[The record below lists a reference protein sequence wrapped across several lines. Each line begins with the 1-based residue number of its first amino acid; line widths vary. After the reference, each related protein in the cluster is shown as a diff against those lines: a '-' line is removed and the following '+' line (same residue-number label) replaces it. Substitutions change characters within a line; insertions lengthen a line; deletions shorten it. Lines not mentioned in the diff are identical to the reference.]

1 MGSIYIPNYL
11 KRKGKLLVNCVFNK
25 FKEEGLE
32 TLKDLTEEF
41 EVTRDRNRFKL
52 LQFV

>member
-1 MGSIYIPNYL
+1 L

-32 TLKDLTEEF
+32 TLKGLTEEL
-41 EVTRDRNRFKL
+41 EATRDRNIFKL
-52 LQFV
+52 LKFVESNFEPNK